1 MGALRSGHNFLG
13 GARGAR
19 RREWSGAFQADRL
32 ATDHFQ
38 PRSPDAAPWPVTPKY
53 RSRRGWCDGW
63 IGRRRGICVRGGERP
78 QDRTHPSRLERG
90 PALLTLCP
98 QQAGTAMTNA
108 RGIQE
113 PQGTIAFGTP
123 LLEIERMVRR
133 ATQATIGLRCKRGAG
148 EAVRKG
154 AARPLGRTID
164 DRRRRCCRRFRLAG

>member
-1 MGALRSGHNFLG
+1 VKGDNEPGSICWTSIARKALVPGEPPMGALRSGHNFLG

-123 LLEIERMVRR
+123 LLEFVAE
-133 ATQATIGLRCKRGAG
+133 K
-148 EAVRKG
+148 
-154 AARPLGRTID
+154 
-164 DRRRRCCRRFRLAG
+164 F